1 MDWCRQGLL
10 RAVVLALTTLFCQA
24 ASAADEVL
32 IAAVHFPPYVIKP
45 EENLNSGLLGELV
58 MALNQVQGQHRFALR
73 ATSLPRRFDDFRQ
86 GRFHIAI
93 FENPDWNWQGIA
105 GIRVDMGLEDAEV
118 LIARAEQGRDQ
129 HYFDK
134 LMGKRMALF
143 NGYHY
148 GFAGFNNDPKWLEQ
162 HFNAVLT
169 YSHESNLKLVLR
181 GRADI
186 APITRSWLGARLREQ
201 PQLKAQL
208 LISEWEDQRYRHY
221 AILHPQAPISAE
233 DFRQALQL
241 LRENG
246 ELERIFAPYGI
257 EVRPYVAGSSAATD
271 VAN

>member
-1 MDWCRQGLL
+1 MDWGRQGLL
-10 RAVVLALTTLFCQA
+10 RGTLLALATLFCQGA
-24 ASAADEVL
+24 GAADEVL

-45 EENLNSGLLGELV
+45 EENPDNGLLGELV
-58 MALNQVQGQHRFALR
+58 TALNRAQGEHRFALR
-73 ATSLPRRFDDFRQ
+73 ATSLPRRFEDFRR
-86 GRFHIAI
+86 GRVHVAI

-118 LIARAEQGRDQ
+118 LVARAEQGRDQ

-148 GFAGFNNDPKWLEQ
+148 GFAGFNNDPKWLAQ
-162 HFNAVLT
+162 NFNAVLT

-186 APITRSWLGARLREQ
+186 APITRSWLGARLQEQ
-201 PQLKAQL
+201 PQLKSQL
-208 LISEWEDQRYRHY
+208 LVSEWEDQRYRHY

-233 DFRQALQL
+233 AFRQTLQL

-257 EVRPYVAGSSAATD
+257 EVRPRVAGSSATAG
-271 VAN
+271 AEH